1 MALFSRRPAAT
12 PAETPEGAS
21 VDATS
26 VDDAVVADA
35 TSDVDAA
42 ASQPSEVA
50 DDEPDFDAVVGISM
64 SSFQGLGAPAP
75 AANGSAEPSGN
86 DGVDT
91 PPRPGLQDNGP
102 LVTALAKLP
111 ERPEPA
117 ELLQVA
123 RQLLQGHLFLR
134 VKGNAK
140 RMLAEGENI
149 PLAIT
154 TIGEKQYVLVYS
166 GVAALRASL
175 AADGA
180 TDTSAMAQPAQAV
193 LRFLLSGT
201 YAGLIV
207 DPASAPARA
216 MLSRE
221 LIAQMMEQ
229 ADPEFSIK
237 KLLAAR
243 RTESTPDDV
252 VAAIP
257 SSRLWIAV
265 NKPDGSDQVGVAEA
279 RTVDGDRL
287 IEVFTHP
294 IEIAALGRGDRP
306 APVTGAQLG
315 AALRADPGLAG
326 ILIDPA
332 GPWIR
337 LDREDLA
344 PLMVEAPGD
353 GD

>member
-1 MALFSRRPAAT
+1 MALFSRRPAEK
-12 PAETPEGAS
+12 PAETPEGAP
-21 VDATS
+21 DETTP
-26 VDDAVVADA
+26 VDDAAVSDAGAVASPTPDA
-35 TSDVDAA
+35 GH
-42 ASQPSEVA
+42 
-50 DDEPDFDAVVGISM
+50 DEPDFDAVVGISM

-75 AANGSAEPSGN
+75 AAATAAEEPG
-86 DGVDT
+86 DDADA

-102 LVTALAKLP
+102 LLTALAQLP

-134 VKGNAK
+134 VKGDAK

-154 TIGEKQYVLVYS
+154 TIGDKQYVLAYS

-216 MLSRE
+216 LLSRE

-243 RTESTPDDV
+243 RTEATPDEV

-265 NKPDGSDQVGVAEA
+265 NKPEGSDQVGVAEA
-279 RTVDGDRL
+279 RTADGDRL

-315 AALRADPGLAG
+315 AALRADPELAG

-337 LDREDLA
+337 LDRDHLA